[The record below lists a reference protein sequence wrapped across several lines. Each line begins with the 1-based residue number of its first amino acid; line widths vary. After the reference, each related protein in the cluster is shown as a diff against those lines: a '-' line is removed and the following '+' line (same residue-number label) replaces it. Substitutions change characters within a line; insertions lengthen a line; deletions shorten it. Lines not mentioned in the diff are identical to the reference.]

1 MLDDYFR
8 QYGLIAIF
16 TVVAIGVPISMLMM
30 SSMAGRIGLR
40 PNNPT
45 EIKSDTY
52 ECGVEPIGGRW
63 ELFNFRYYMFAI
75 LFVVFDLVVI
85 FLMLWVLVYTSL
97 DTSAKLVMFLFVGM
111 TLLALYYALKKEEVI
126 WI

>member
-1 MLDDYFR
+1 MLGHDYIPIGIFAVIALMFPLMNFFMSRFFR
-8 QYGLIAIF
+8 PDYG
-16 TVVAIGVPISMLMM
+16 
-30 SSMAGRIGLR
+30 
-40 PNNPT
+40 NPL
-45 EIKSDTY
+45 KRSTY
-52 ECGVEPIGGRW
+52 ECGETPVGVAHIQ
-63 ELFNFRYYMFAI
+63 FHFQYYMFAI
-75 LFVVFDLVVI
+75 LFVVFALVVV

>member
-1 MLDDYFR
+1 MN
-8 QYGLIAIF
+8 AKS
-16 TVVAIGVPISMLMM
+16 PW
-30 SSMAGRIGLR
+30 SSRANGTQFGSTMY
-40 PNNPT
+40 PNFPVG
-45 EIKSDTY
+45 EAHIQ
-52 ECGVEPIGGRW
+52 
-63 ELFNFRYYMFAI
+63 FHFQYYMFAI
-75 LFVVFDLVVI
+75 LFVVFDLVVV